1 MAFSEPQTH
10 QSTDSNNHSRN
21 QSSNNGFAQND
32 DPPKFKFSSSITADE
47 MNKIP
52 EPLDIMPKSMR
63 MHDEQIKTGAQIS
76 FLNLERFL
84 AGRQNEL
91 EKLA

>member
-1 MAFSEPQTH
+1 MASSEPQTH
-10 QSTDSNNHSRN
+10 HSTDSNNHSRN
-21 QSSNNGFAQND
+21 QSLNNGFAQNQ
-32 DPPKFKFSSSITADE
+32 DPPKFKFPSSLTADE
-47 MNKIP
+47 MSKIP

>member
-1 MAFSEPQTH
+1 
-10 QSTDSNNHSRN
+10 
-21 QSSNNGFAQND
+21 
-32 DPPKFKFSSSITADE
+32 

-91 EKLA
+91 EKLAQINGLAAKLSPNNLLPGTPEHIVEI